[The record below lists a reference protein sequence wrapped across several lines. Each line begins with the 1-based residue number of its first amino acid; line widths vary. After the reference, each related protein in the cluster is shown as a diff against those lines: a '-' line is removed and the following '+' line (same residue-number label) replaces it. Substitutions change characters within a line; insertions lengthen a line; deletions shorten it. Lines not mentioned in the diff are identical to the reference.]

1 MKLRS
6 LFCGLFVLAAAVA
19 CKQDEPVEEA
29 PKLDVSKTSVEL
41 AAKAG
46 SASFDVTSNQA
57 WTASADADWVS
68 LEPASGAASEK
79 AVTVK
84 VTAEENTAETART
97 AKVTVKA
104 GELTKTVTVTQAA
117 AEATEPE
124 PEPEQTTWGLIGM
137 FTDNQWST
145 DVPMTKEGDWY
156 VAKAAPF
163 TELTFKIRG
172 NGTWNDE
179 TNIGVAPGTEK
190 ALVNAKI
197 DVVTAKSVKE
207 NGGDDAK
214 DIKLNGV
221 VAAYDVYFSVE
232 NMEVYVMEAGSKPG
246 EKDPVP
252 AEPKDVTY
260 TVVGTLNNINWNNN
274 APEGLM
280 TKDGNY
286 HVAKNVPFVT
296 AATLYGGAE
305 QFEFKIVETGTWDGY
320 GVATGT
326 AAAAANTEI
335 ALIVSGDNIPVVA
348 EEGNYDVYFDKENAK
363 VWVMTPGLKP
373 GEKPAEPVEPVTTGV
388 IWENDGTVGA
398 ANWDNTYRFSIV
410 GGDANDECQAEIPAD
425 IWAGMKVAPFCVNVQ
440 PAPDAEYW
448 QVRVVTGWWS
458 DQWPETNL
466 TDGAEYDI
474 RSTTEGM
481 VANEDGTYT
490 FEVDLKGHT
499 LAEAMDQ
506 KHILFTGANFI
517 INKIYFGTAN
527 EGGNE
532 GGEDTFDGEML
543 TLYYAAEQYD
553 QYKQAI
559 VLAGTSGVTATQ
571 DPETY
576 KTVYS
581 GTGKILN
588 LTMHAEKGDAGVY
601 VPAGEYVAGPD
612 TNSPFTW
619 QVTGGMDMGDYGY
632 MYWGTYITDVVDGV
646 STIVEL
652 TEGTCT
658 VEVEGENYILTFES
672 GDYKLRYTGPL
683 TPLVVPAE

>member
-57 WTASADADWVS
+57 WTASPDADWVS

-104 GELTKTVTVTQAA
+104 GELTKTVTVTQAP

-124 PEPEQTTWGLIGM
+124 PELSEWALVGSFNGWDPTSDAYLTVLDDEYFVYYGFELASDTEFKFLKGGAWPSEGGQEVGGNGLVEPNTIQAAGGSNIKATAAGKYDIYLAADLATFYIMSEGKLPSEATEPAPVENSWGMMGV
-137 FTDNQWST
+137 FVDNSWTS
-145 DVPMTKEGDWY
+145 DIPMEEEGEWI
-156 VAKAAPF
+156 VAKGAQFA
-163 TELTFKIRG
+163 ELTFKIRA
-172 NGTWNDE
+172 NSSWADA
-179 TNIGVAPGTEK
+179 TNIGVAPGSEKGELNTE
-190 ALVNAKI
+190 I
-197 DVVTAKSVKE
+197 SVVTAADAKA
-207 NGGDDAK
+207 NLGGDAA
-214 DIKLNGV
+214 DIKLNGE
-221 VAAYDVYFSVE
+221 AGTYDVYFSFE
-232 NMEVYVMEAGSKPG
+232 NMV
-246 EKDPVP
+246 
-252 AEPKDVTY
+252 
-260 TVVGTLNNINWNNN
+260 
-274 APEGLM
+274 
-280 TKDGNY
+280 
-286 HVAKNVPFVT
+286 
-296 AATLYGGAE
+296 
-305 QFEFKIVETGTWDGY
+305 
-320 GVATGT
+320 
-326 AAAAANTEI
+326 
-335 ALIVSGDNIPVVA
+335 
-348 EEGNYDVYFDKENAK
+348 

-373 GEKPAEPVEPVTTGV
+373 GEKPVEPVTTGV
-388 IWENDGTVGA
+388 IWENDGKVGA

-410 GGDANDECQAEIPAD
+410 GGDANNECQAEIPAD

-440 PAPDAEYW
+440 PAPGAEYW

-458 DQWPETNL
+458 DQWPETNP
-466 TDGAEYDI
+466 TQDGGEYDL

-517 INKIYFGTAN
+517 INKIYFGTT
-527 EGGNE
+527 NE

-543 TLYYAAEQYD
+543 TLYYAAEQYE

-559 VLAGTSGVTATQ
+559 VVAGTSGVTATQ
-571 DPETY
+571 DPQTY
-576 KTVYS
+576 QPVYS

-601 VPAGEYVAGPD
+601 IPAGEYVAGPD

-619 QVTGGMDMGDYGY
+619 QVTGGMPEYNA
-632 MYWGTYITDVVDGV
+632 YWGTYITDVVDGV
-646 STIVEL
+646 PTIVEL

-658 VEVEGENYILTFES
+658 VEVEGENYTLTFES

>member
-57 WTASADADWVS
+57 WTASPDADWVS

-104 GELTKTVTVTQAA
+104 GELTKTVTVTQAP
-117 AEATEPE
+117 AEATEPEPE

-137 FTDNQWST
+137 FTDNQWAT
-145 DVPMTKEGDWY
+145 DIPMTKEGDWY

-320 GVATGT
+320 GVAAGT

-398 ANWDNTYRFSIV
+398 AAWSGSPYRFSIV
-410 GGDANDECQAEIPAD
+410 GGDANNECQAEIPAD
-425 IWAGMKVAPFCVNVQ
+425 IWAGMKLAPFFVEVQ
-440 PAPDAEYW
+440 PATAETEWW
-448 QVRVVTGWWS
+448 QIRVLDGWWTNNDESGAS
-458 DQWPETNL
+458 DINPQ
-466 TDGAEYDI
+466 
-474 RSTTEGM
+474 SEGL
-481 VANEDGTYT
+481 VNNGDGTYT
-490 FEVDLKGHT
+490 FQVDLASNPELVALIDTQH
-499 LAEAMDQ
+499 L
-506 KHILFTGANFI
+506 LFAGDGFI
-517 INKIYFGTAN
+517 INKIYFGTTN

-543 TLYYAAEQYD
+543 TLLAAYEQYD

-559 VLAGTSGVTATQ
+559 VMACTQGVTL

-576 KTVYS
+576 QPV
-581 GTGKILN
+581 GTGQILS
-588 LTMHAEKGDAGVY
+588 LTVSADKNDAGVY
-601 VPAGEYVAGPD
+601 IPAGEYVAGPD

-619 QVTGGMDMGDYGY
+619 QVTGGMPEYNA
-632 MYWGTYITDVVDGV
+632 YWGTYITDVVDGV

>member
-57 WTASADADWVS
+57 WTASPDADWVS

-104 GELTKTVTVTQAA
+104 GEFTKTVTVTQAA

-124 PEPEQTTWGLIGM
+124 PEPEVKTYILVGEAVG
-137 FTDNQWST
+137 
-145 DVPMTKEGDWY
+145 G
-156 VAKAAPF
+156 
-163 TELTFKIRG
+163 
-172 NGTWNDE
+172 WNVDQ
-179 TNIGVAPGTEK
+179 
-190 ALVNAKI
+190 
-197 DVVTAKSVKE
+197 
-207 NGGDDAK
+207 
-214 DIKLNGV
+214 NGV
-221 VAAYDVYFSVE
+221 VLTLADGYYTAKEVNVTAQKGMHFTMNNKWEGNIKGLHGLIAPNEIGEVGNNDISLTEGGAFDVYLT
-232 NMEVYVMEAGSKPG
+232 EALDKFYFMTPG
-246 EKDPVP
+246 KTP
-252 AEPKDVTY
+252 AEAVEHVEIA
-260 TVVGTLNNINWNNN
+260 TVWGVCGAI
-274 APEGLM
+274 
-280 TKDGNY
+280 DGNS
-286 HVAKNVPFVT
+286 
-296 AATLYGGAE
+296 
-305 QFEFKIVETGTWDGY
+305 W
-320 GVATGT
+320 GT
-326 AAAAANTEI
+326 AA
-335 ALIVSGDNIPVVA
+335 DPVLA
-348 EEGNYDVYFDKENAK
+348 EEGEWLVAKGINFTEVNFKVRGNNSWSDDVKWGCATANQTCELNAAIAVSTCTEFKAANPDAGDNPNIYIAADAGAYDIYFSPEKKE

-398 ANWDNTYRFSIV
+398 AAWSGSPYRFSIV
-410 GGDANDECQAEIPAD
+410 GGDANNECCAEIPAD
-425 IWAGMKVAPFCVNVQ
+425 IWAGMKLAPFFVEVQ
-440 PAPDAEYW
+440 PATAETEWW
-448 QVRVVTGWWS
+448 QIRVLDGWWTNNDESGAS
-458 DQWPETNL
+458 DINPQ
-466 TDGAEYDI
+466 
-474 RSTTEGM
+474 SEGL
-481 VANEDGTYT
+481 VNNGDGTYT
-490 FEVDLKGHT
+490 FQVDLASNPELVALIDTQH
-499 LAEAMDQ
+499 L
-506 KHILFTGANFI
+506 LFAGDGFI
-517 INKIYFGTAN
+517 INKIYFGTTN

-543 TLYYAAEQYD
+543 TTLYYATEQYD

-559 VLAGTSGVTATQ
+559 VVAGTPGVTATQ
-571 DPETY
+571 DPQTY
-576 KTVYS
+576 QTVYS

-588 LTMHAEKGDAGVY
+588 LTMNAEKGDAGVY
-601 VPAGEYVAGPD
+601 IPAGEYVAGPD

-619 QVTGGMDMGDYGY
+619 QVTGGMPEYNA
-632 MYWGTYITDVVDGV
+632 YWGTYITDVVDGV
-646 STIVEL
+646 PTIVEL

-658 VEVEGENYILTFES
+658 VEVEGENYTLTFES

>member
-1 MKLRS
+1 M
-6 LFCGLFVLAAAVA
+6 A

-41 AAKAG
+41 AAKVG

-117 AEATEPE
+117 AEATEPEPE

-246 EKDPVP
+246 EK
-252 AEPKDVTY
+252 
-260 TVVGTLNNINWNNN
+260 
-274 APEGLM
+274 
-280 TKDGNY
+280 
-286 HVAKNVPFVT
+286 
-296 AATLYGGAE
+296 
-305 QFEFKIVETGTWDGY
+305 
-320 GVATGT
+320 
-326 AAAAANTEI
+326 
-335 ALIVSGDNIPVVA
+335 
-348 EEGNYDVYFDKENAK
+348 
-363 VWVMTPGLKP
+363 
-373 GEKPAEPVEPVTTGV
+373 PAEPVEPVTTGV

-466 TDGAEYDI
+466 TQDGAEYDI

-559 VLAGTSGVTATQ
+559 VMAGTSGVTATQ
-571 DPETY
+571 DPQTY
-576 KTVYS
+576 QTVYS

-588 LTMHAEKGDAGVY
+588 LTMNAEKGDAGVY
-601 VPAGEYVAGPD
+601 IPAGEYVAGPD

-632 MYWGTYITDVVDGV
+632 MYWGTYIIDVVDGV
-646 STIVEL
+646 ATTVEL

-658 VEVEGENYILTFES
+658 VEVEGENYTLTFES

>member
-41 AAKAG
+41 AAKVG

-117 AEATEPE
+117 AEATEPEPE

-246 EKDPVP
+246 EK
-252 AEPKDVTY
+252 
-260 TVVGTLNNINWNNN
+260 
-274 APEGLM
+274 
-280 TKDGNY
+280 
-286 HVAKNVPFVT
+286 
-296 AATLYGGAE
+296 
-305 QFEFKIVETGTWDGY
+305 
-320 GVATGT
+320 
-326 AAAAANTEI
+326 
-335 ALIVSGDNIPVVA
+335 
-348 EEGNYDVYFDKENAK
+348 
-363 VWVMTPGLKP
+363 
-373 GEKPAEPVEPVTTGV
+373 PAEPVEPVTTGV

-466 TDGAEYDI
+466 TQDGAEYDI

-559 VLAGTSGVTATQ
+559 VMAGTSGVTATQ
-571 DPETY
+571 DPQTY
-576 KTVYS
+576 QTVYS

-588 LTMHAEKGDAGVY
+588 LTMNAEKGDAGVY
-601 VPAGEYVAGPD
+601 IPAGEYVAGPD

-632 MYWGTYITDVVDGV
+632 MYWGTYIIDVVDGV
-646 STIVEL
+646 ATTVEL

-658 VEVEGENYILTFES
+658 VEVEGENYTLTFES